1 MRSAIAKMCG
11 GSDPI
16 GRLRYRLIWG
26 LGGDGWVVG
35 GGLAVHHLTSGWHRS
50 GIAYE
55 DSSPGVSGG

>member
-35 GGLAVHHLTSGWHRS
+35 GVWQCTTSPVA
-50 GIAYE
+50 GIVR
-55 DSSPGVSGG
+55 G